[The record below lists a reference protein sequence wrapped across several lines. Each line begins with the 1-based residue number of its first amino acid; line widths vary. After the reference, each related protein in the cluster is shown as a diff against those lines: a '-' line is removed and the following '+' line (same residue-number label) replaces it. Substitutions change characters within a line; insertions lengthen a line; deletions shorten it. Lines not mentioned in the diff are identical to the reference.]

1 METRKTNSP
10 KVNRD
15 LQYGQSI
22 MLVTTPDQDV
32 KQDKDYVIGNFGIAW
47 RKRRLKM
54 AKYGQLSIR
63 YSRISGN
70 PTEFAKII
78 SGQCRAQLYIF
89 EFLDCYVV
97 CKVSGIK
104 SCLER
109 KETYQIVDNHDTEG
123 TMACYINV
131 KDIPHLLIQKEK
143 AKGRQMTRD
152 SGGSFC

>member
-10 KVNRD
+10 KVSQD
-15 LQYGQSI
+15 IQYGQSV

-47 RKRRLKM
+47 RKRRLKL
-54 AKYGQLSIR
+54 AKWGQISIR

-70 PTEFAKII
+70 PTEFTKII
-78 SGQCRAQLYIF
+78 RGQCKALLYIF

-97 CKVSGIK
+97 CKISDIK
-104 SCLER
+104 SCLEQE
-109 KETYQIVDNHDTEG
+109 KKHQIVDNHDAEG

-131 KDIPHLLIQKEK
+131 KDIPHLLLQK
-143 AKGRQMTRD
+143 
-152 SGGSFC
+152 GGGN